1 MIDKEKWKTRVKHI
15 LSLDSHPGHISAG
28 FAVGV
33 FISFT
38 PFFGLHTAIAIVAAF
53 LFRLNKL
60 TCITGSW
67 VNTPLTVP
75 PVLVVSYKLGRVLLG
90 RSPRE
95 LHIKNELSWQYA
107 MNLLDKHG
115 TYLLIG
121 HDHFGDAGG
130 RWLGSLPRFFKLT
143 VMSLFVRQLPKPNF
157 SMLNRRDSMAVLRK
171 LIEAGKITPMVDRT
185 FPLREVPEAIRY
197 LEEGSVKGK
206 IVITMEHN
214 KT

>member
-1 MIDKEKWKTRVKHI
+1 LIDKEKWEKRIKHI
-15 LSLDSHPGHISAG
+15 LSLDNHPGHIAAG

-38 PFFGLHTAIAIVAAF
+38 PFFGLHTAIAVVAAI

-95 LHIKNELSWQYA
+95 LQIKNELSWHYA

-115 TYLLIG
+115 TYLLLGTSIIG
-121 HDHFGDAGG
+121 LLAAIVAYF
-130 RWLGSLPRFFKLT
+130 LCYYLVVRF
-143 VMSLFVRQLPKPNF
+143 
-157 SMLNRRDSMAVLRK
+157 RRKDESMA
-171 LIEAGKITPMVDRT
+171 ERT
-185 FPLREVPEAIRY
+185 EEMEEVGED
-197 LEEGSVKGK
+197 LDE
-206 IVITMEHN
+206 
-214 KT
+214 

>member
-1 MIDKEKWKTRVKHI
+1 MIDKEKWEKRIKHI
-15 LSLDSHPGHISAG
+15 LSLDNHPGHIAAG

-67 VNTPLTVP
+67 VNTPLTVA

-95 LHIKNELSWQYA
+95 LQIKNELSWQYA

-115 TYLLIG
+115 TYLLLGTTVIG
-121 HDHFGDAGG
+121 LLAAILSYF
-130 RWLGSLPRFFKLT
+130 LCYYLVVRF
-143 VMSLFVRQLPKPNF
+143 
-157 SMLNRRDSMAVLRK
+157 RRKDETLA
-171 LIEAGKITPMVDRT
+171 ERT
-185 FPLREVPEAIRY
+185 EEMEEVGED
-197 LEEGSVKGK
+197 LDE
-206 IVITMEHN
+206 
-214 KT
+214 

>member
-1 MIDKEKWKTRVKHI
+1 MIDKVKWKTRIKHI
-15 LSLDSHPGHISAG
+15 LSLDSHPGHIAAG

-38 PFFGLHTAIAIVAAF
+38 PLFGLHTAIAIVAAF

-75 PVLVVSYKLGRVLLG
+75 PVLVVSYKLGRVFLG

-121 HDHFGDAGG
+121 TSIIGLFAAIVSYF
-130 RWLGSLPRFFKLT
+130 LCYYLVVRF
-143 VMSLFVRQLPKPNF
+143 
-157 SMLNRRDSMAVLRK
+157 RRKDETLAEQTEEM
-171 LIEAGKITPMVDRT
+171 E
-185 FPLREVPEAIRY
+185 EVGED
-197 LEEGSVKGK
+197 LDE
-206 IVITMEHN
+206 
-214 KT
+214 